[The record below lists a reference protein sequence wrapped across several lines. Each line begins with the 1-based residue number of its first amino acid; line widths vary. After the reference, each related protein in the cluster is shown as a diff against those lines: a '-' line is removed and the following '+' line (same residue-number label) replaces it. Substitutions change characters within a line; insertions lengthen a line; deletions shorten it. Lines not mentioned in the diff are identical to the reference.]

1 MVHILLPFSV
11 LPLYNVMKSIPAHFM
26 RASASLGAHPLRGFI
41 HVYLP
46 MTLTGIGSGTL
57 LTFIVAAGYYVTPTL
72 VGSAREQMLGYFIA
86 FYTNTTVNWGM
97 ASALGLV
104 LIVCVMVIYLLAAR
118 LVGIRQIAG
127 LR

>member
-1 MVHILLPFSV
+1 
-11 LPLYNVMKSIPAHFM
+11 MKGIPAHYM
-26 RASASLGAHPLRGFI
+26 RASGSLGAHPIRGFL

-86 FYTNTTVNWGM
+86 FYTKTTVNWGM

-104 LIVCVMVIYLLAAR
+104 LILCVMAIYLVAAR
-118 LVGIRQIAG
+118 VVGIRQIAG
-127 LR
+127 LK